1 MDNTNNNPPRATLA
15 DKEAREFG
23 IEPLDAATA
32 ARKPFAVVRDEIE
45 LNRYESRAFAETV
58 AASCG
63 GRVVTDRENR
73 DLGIEPMDAATPVQY
88 AALGRRRAI
97 AAALLENATV
107 PRRCKACGGGS
118 VYLSTR
124 PGLEFCTSECA
135 ERGPSPARVISSAM
149 DIDLSG
155 VPMGGIPTL
164 PEDRA
169 ASSMFDGPEPTDEE
183 PSVSIGELIVER
195 DEAIAAL
202 DRVLDE
208 LHRVRAENEALRKQL
223 TNATDRARAYVRG
236 IKGGQ

>member
-1 MDNTNNNPPRATLA
+1 MNDANNNPPRATLA

-23 IEPLDAATA
+23 IEPLDAA
-32 ARKPFAVVRDEIE
+32 
-45 LNRYESRAFAETV
+45 
-58 AASCG
+58 AS
-63 GRVVTDRENR
+63 
-73 DLGIEPMDAATPVQY
+73 VQY

-124 PGLEFCTSECA
+124 PDLEFCTPECA
-135 ERGPSPARVISSAM
+135 ERGPSKARVISSAM

-155 VPMGGIPTL
+155 VPMGGVPML

-169 ASSMFDGPEPTDEE
+169 ASDMFDGPEPTDEE

-202 DRVLDE
+202 DRVTDALQ
-208 LHRVRAENEALRKQL
+208 LLRAENEALRKQL
-223 TNATDRARAYVRG
+223 SDATDRARSYVRDV
-236 IKGGQ
+236 KGGK

>member
-1 MDNTNNNPPRATLA
+1 MDDANNNPPRATLA
-15 DKEAREFG
+15 DRENREFG
-23 IEPLDAATA
+23 IEPLDAATPA
-32 ARKPFAVVRDEIE
+32 QF
-45 LNRYESRAFAETV
+45 
-58 AASCG
+58 
-63 GRVVTDRENR
+63 
-73 DLGIEPMDAATPVQY
+73 

-118 VYLSTR
+118 VYLAAH
-124 PGLEFCTSECA
+124 PLHEYCTPECA
-135 ERGPSPARVISSAM
+135 ERGPSKARVIASAL

-169 ASSMFDGPEPTDEE
+169 ASEMMDGPEPPCAHCHGSGCLACTDPEAG
-183 PSVSIGELIVER
+183 IAELIVER

-208 LHRVRAENEALRKQL
+208 LHRVRVEFHFLRAENEALRKQL
-223 TNATDRARAYVRG
+223 SDATDRARAYVRD
-236 IKGGQ
+236 ITGGK